1 MDPNWQNLSDP
12 LFAFAQ
18 TQPDAPALNDGGL
31 QLNYR
36 QLATIVGQA
45 AVHLRDLGIG
55 EGDRVGV
62 ALSNSADHIILDFAL
77 LRLGA
82 TLVEMSP
89 DDTPDAIAAQA
100 RKYGIRTVFTEA
112 QLAPP
117 PGVAQFRVGVSWRRD
132 VARKS
137 GDQRSAKTA
146 DQLETILLTTG
157 STGTPSGWVT
167 TQRAFLRRA
176 EALHSFWRASGL
188 DPERETGNYLLMA
201 PLRHVYFF
209 VSLVAQFC
217 AGGPVAVMPEFLKRR
232 DFLREVASWDNVLCY
247 ATANMSR
254 YFLESAAEAGCLLPN
269 IRILQSGGQPLFAE
283 EKRAL
288 IARVTPQFFDG
299 YGTAGMGMIS
309 ILTPTD
315 LITRPGAV
323 GRPAK
328 GVELEIVDESGQP
341 VPQGGYGRIRC
352 RSASMSLHRCPEDGI
367 SESPERIGDGWYYP
381 GDIGMLDPDG
391 FIHLRGRSA
400 DVVRREG
407 GDIFTPEIE
416 AVLRSY
422 AGVADAAVIVRKNR
436 SGQDVIV
443 AFIVKRHEFA
453 HEALAQHC
461 RSQLAPGRTP
471 DNVYYMDVL
480 PRLGADKV
488 DRVRL
493 GELAQQEAAKA
504 AALR

>member
-1 MDPNWQNLSDP
+1 
-12 LFAFAQ
+12 
-18 TQPDAPALNDGGL
+18 
-31 QLNYR
+31 
-36 QLATIVGQA
+36 
-45 AVHLRDLGIG
+45 
-55 EGDRVGV
+55 
-62 ALSNSADHIILDFAL
+62 
-77 LRLGA
+77 
-82 TLVEMSP
+82 
-89 DDTPDAIAAQA
+89 
-100 RKYGIRTVFTEA
+100 
-112 QLAPP
+112 
-117 PGVAQFRVGVSWRRD
+117 
-132 VARKS
+132 
-137 GDQRSAKTA
+137 
-146 DQLETILLTTG
+146 
-157 STGTPSGWVT
+157 
-167 TQRAFLRRA
+167 
-176 EALHSFWRASGL
+176 
-188 DPERETGNYLLMA
+188 
-201 PLRHVYFF
+201 
-209 VSLVAQFC
+209 
-217 AGGPVAVMPEFLKRR
+217 
-232 DFLREVASWDNVLCY
+232 
-247 ATANMSR
+247 
-254 YFLESAAEAGCLLPN
+254 
-269 IRILQSGGQPLFAE
+269 
-283 EKRAL
+283 
-288 IARVTPQFFDG
+288 
-299 YGTAGMGMIS
+299 MIS

-328 GVELEIVDESGQP
+328 GVELEIVDQSGRP

-367 SESPERIGDGWYYP
+367 SESAERISDGWYYP

-400 DVVRREG
+400 DIVRREG

-493 GELAQQEAAKA
+493 GELAVQEAAKA

>member
-12 LFAFAQ
+12 IFTFAQ
-18 TQPDAPALNDGGL
+18 TRPDAPALNDGGL

-36 QLATIVGQA
+36 QLATIIGQA
-45 AVHLRDLGIG
+45 AAHLRDLGIG
-55 EGDRVGV
+55 EDDRIGV
-62 ALSNSADHIILDFAL
+62 ALSNSADHIILDLAL

-89 DDTPDAIAAQA
+89 DDTPDQLAAQA
-100 RKYGIRTVFTEA
+100 RKYGIRTLFTEA

-117 PGVAQFRVGVSWRRD
+117 PGIAQFRVGVSWRRD
-132 VARKS
+132 IARKS
-137 GDQRSAKTA
+137 GDRRSAKTA
-146 DQLETILLTTG
+146 DQLETVLLTTG
-157 STGTPSGWVT
+157 STGTPSGWIT

-176 EALHSFWRASGL
+176 EALHGFWRASGL
-188 DPERETGNYLLMA
+188 EPERETGNYLLMA

-217 AGGPVAVMPEFLKRR
+217 AGGPVAVMPEFLRRR
-232 DFLREVASWDNVLCY
+232 DFLREVASWDNVMCY
-247 ATANMSR
+247 ATANMCR

-288 IARVTPQFFDG
+288 IARVTPQFYDG

-323 GRPAK
+323 GRPAR
-328 GVELEIVDESGQP
+328 GVELEIVDDSGQTVAP
-341 VPQGGYGRIRC
+341 GGYGRIRC
-352 RSASMSLHRCPEDGI
+352 RSASMSLRRCVEDGVTESAEHI
-367 SESPERIGDGWYYP
+367 SDGWYYP
-381 GDIGMLDPDG
+381 GDIGMVDPDG
-391 FIHLRGRSA
+391 FIHLRGRAS
-400 DVVRREG
+400 DVARREG
-407 GDIFTPEIE
+407 GDVFTPEVE

-422 AGVADAAVIVRKNR
+422 PGVADAAVIVRRNR

-443 AFIVKRHEFA
+443 AFVVKRSEFT

-471 DNVYYMDVL
+471 DNVYYIDTL
-480 PRLGADKV
+480 PRLGADKI

-493 GELAQQEAAKA
+493 GELAAQEAMKA
-504 AALR
+504 AR